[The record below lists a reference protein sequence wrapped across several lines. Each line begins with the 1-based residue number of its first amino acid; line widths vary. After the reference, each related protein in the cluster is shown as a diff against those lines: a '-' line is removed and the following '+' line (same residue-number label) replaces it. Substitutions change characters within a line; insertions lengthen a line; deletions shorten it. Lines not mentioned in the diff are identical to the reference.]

1 MTALCAAV
9 EVKERAVLVA
19 GDCLIGKKWS
29 VDIVKIDDNKVLG
42 IKIVRNSK
50 IDDTNIVDVLG
61 DGHWFE

>member
-1 MTALCAAV
+1 MTAS
-9 EVKERAVLVA
+9 VLVA
-19 GDCLIGKKWS
+19 GDRLIRKKWS

-61 DGHWFE
+61 DGHWLDWESDHLDL